1 MKWWPRCVQEA
12 KEEGCAVVSGVEMF
26 IGQAV
31 EQFRLFTKMEPPEEL
46 MRKVVMDSLLAK

>member
-1 MKWWPRCVQEA
+1 M
-12 KEEGCAVVSGVEMF
+12 VSGVEMF